1 MNISY
6 KERQITLF
14 PDATP
19 APDESK
25 RPHFTAA
32 QLTLGVENLVI
43 LTIVSIMVILFSFS
57 IGVERGKGIALR
69 EMGQPVSVDKIS
81 LVKEPAVPQAPAK
94 PFWSMFGKGSVE
106 ATPLTDKDTEK
117 MSPSDSKGADSLVG
131 KAVVKVSEKASKVSK
146 TPTKTATGFT
156 IQIASYKTEKGAQI
170 EASSLKKKGYNN
182 VFFLQKG
189 SYVILCV
196 GNFQKKEEA
205 SLLGKKL
212 MGRYQDLRVRS
223 L

>member
-19 APDESK
+19 TPDESK

-32 QLTLGVENLVI
+32 QLTLGIENLVI
-43 LTIVSIMVILFSFS
+43 LTIVSIMIILFSFS

-69 EMGQPVSVDKIS
+69 ESTQPVSVDKTD
-81 LVKEPAVPQAPAK
+81 LVKETGTPQTPAK
-94 PFWSMFGKGSVE
+94 PFWNLFGKGPAKALPS
-106 ATPLTDKDTEK
+106 TEEETQ
-117 MSPSDSKGADSLVG
+117 SAQPSASQGADSPAI
-131 KAVVKVSEKASKVSK
+131 KAVAKVTEKATKAVASSVK
-146 TPTKTATGFT
+146 TGTAFT
-156 IQIASYKTEKGAQI
+156 IQIASYKTEKGAQK
-170 EASSLKKKGYNN
+170 EASSLKKKGYND
-182 VFFLQKG
+182 VFVLQKG
-189 SYVILCV
+189 SYTILCV
-196 GNFQKKEEA
+196 GNFQKKEA
-205 SLLGKKL
+205 ANLLGKKL

>member
-19 APDESK
+19 IPDESK

-69 EMGQPVSVDKIS
+69 DMGQPVSVDKTS
-81 LVKEPAVPQAPAK
+81 LVKDSGVPQAPAK
-94 PFWSMFGKGSVE
+94 SFWSLFGKAPANAVPS
-106 ATPLTDKDTEK
+106 TDEETQNAQ
-117 MSPSDSKGADSLVG
+117 PSDSQGTDSLAG
-131 KAVVKVSEKASKVSK
+131 KAVAKVTDKATKVAGQPVK
-146 TPTKTATGFT
+146 TGTAFT
-156 IQIASYKTEKGAQI
+156 IQIASYKTEKGAQK
-170 EASSLKKKGYNN
+170 EASTLKKKGYND
-182 VFFLQKG
+182 VFVLQKG
-189 SYVILCV
+189 SYMILCV
-196 GNFQKKEEA
+196 GNFQRKEEA